1 MSGVKIQ
8 LSAEEQEMVANS
20 GIILTKNRILSTIME
35 LFGVV
40 SNAEV
45 QYLEKHRNRLPAEV
59 FSFAP
64 KIARGENYQQLPWL
78 MLDYP
83 RVFQP
88 EASLAVRHFFWW
100 GNFFSVGIQVSGRF
114 KQQLA
119 KAVSHWPAGSY
130 ICVHASPWEHHFGP
144 DNYQPVARLSSAT
157 IKDILEK
164 SDFLKLAMVIPV
176 SQWEAVP
183 AFLLNGFT
191 SYLELLMD

>member
-20 GIILTKNRILSTIME
+20 GIILTKNRILAAVME
-35 LFGVV
+35 LFGKV
-40 SNAEV
+40 SLAEV
-45 QYLEKHRNRLPAEV
+45 EYLEKHRQRLPAEV
-59 FSFAP
+59 FSYPP
-64 KIARGENYQQLPWL
+64 KIARGENYRQLPWL

-119 KAVSHWPAGSY
+119 KAINNWPEGSH
-130 ICVHASPWEHHFGP
+130 ICVQASPWEHHFGS
-144 DNYQPVARLSSAT
+144 DNYQPVDGLSTAA
-157 IKDILEK
+157 IMGILEK
-164 SDFLKLAMVIPV
+164 TDFLKLAVAIPV
-176 SQWEAVP
+176 AQWEAVP

-191 SYLELLMD
+191 GYLDLLED